1 MKKVSLAI
9 FFMIIVLNGFA
20 QSPNWSRANVAS
32 VPQAVWKG
40 RAMPQKFEIFK
51 LNQAGMAAQLNQAPS
66 EKSVS
71 AAKSRLTIDLPDA
84 DGKLHTFT
92 IVSAPVAA
100 PGLLKKLNG
109 AQSYSGKSVTDPNT
123 VTRFSIS
130 KLGLNAIISTPGK
143 PTIYIRSLD
152 SKTGLHIIFTDD
164 ETSPDTFNC
173 TTGEGVAT
181 LLKNQSRLSAATALK
196 NANTGNIRV
205 FRLALAASGEF
216 GDQYD
221 SDPANSGSD
230 AARISAV
237 LAYQL
242 TWVTD
247 ANFYLERDFG
257 VRMQVIADNDK
268 IIYLDG
274 STDPFVGVDLNAEI
288 QTAIDTKIGT
298 DNYDIGHLMNYTPGG
313 NAGNAGAIGSICNA
327 STKGRG
333 FTGRADWTAFTGYAS
348 IMFTHELGHQCG
360 ANHTFTHQDD
370 NDNAQVEPGSG
381 STIMSYGGNGIA
393 VSPFVIGLRD
403 KYFHAI
409 SIQQATDYVASVSC
423 GSTVSAGNTAPTV
436 NAGPDYTVPKSTP
449 FTLKGSASDAEG
461 DPMTFTWEQLDK
473 LTADGDF
480 PWTLSSTNTYGPAF
494 RSRAPSTSLDRT
506 LPVNGISDTWEVLSS
521 VPRTFNLR
529 FTARDNALSG
539 AQNNSDD
546 VIITVADAGP
556 LTINSPNGG
565 ETICPGNKTITW
577 NVNGTD
583 GAGLAPNVRI
593 LLSYD
598 GGSSFPVTLLAN
610 TPNDGTQ
617 QVTIPCTYNNTARIK
632 VEAVDNIFFD
642 ISNANFTVG
651 DNTKPTFTVPADK
664 IIAKN
669 ASCGYDASLTITG
682 DVTDENDNCSSGL
695 NATYVDN
702 IVPGTCTGET
712 KITRTWTLTD
722 ACLNST
728 VKVQTITVKDITP
741 PTFTVPADKII
752 FKDATCG
759 YDASVAITGD
769 VTDENDNCNSG
780 LNATYIDNIGPGA
793 CTGETK
799 ITRTWTL
806 TDACLNSTVKV
817 QTITVK
823 DITKPTFTVPPA
835 ITIYKDANCNH
846 DASVAATG
854 DVTDEKDNCDNNLDA
869 TFTDVETLGTCIGN
883 LTITRTWR
891 LVDGCGNATVKVQ
904 LITVEDK
911 MGPEITN
918 ISASPNS
925 LWPPNHKMKEVV
937 INYDVKDN
945 CSDAEHITTTLSI
958 ESNEPVNG
966 TGDGDTEPED
976 YKVID
981 NHKVLLRAERAGT
994 GDGRIYTITITSTDD
1009 CGNTTV
1015 KTTEVYVAHNITG
1028 PFAGKAIQLGNTV
1041 SLSGVFQDL
1050 PGKKHTARWVIDE
1063 TNTIGGTVTCE
1074 PQSRKNGTVTGSYN
1088 FKDAGVYKL
1097 KMEVIDQAG
1106 NVSYASTSG
1115 DQEATVVIYDPS
1127 SGNAF
1132 GGGWFSS
1139 PAGAIKAKPT
1149 LTGKASFGFEVHYF
1163 KKAKLP
1169 KGETR
1174 FEVKV
1179 GDFEFTALN
1188 YEYLAISGNRAQM
1201 KGSGRISGM
1210 QSGVNFVLTVIDN
1223 GDADYVRM
1231 KIYNK
1236 NTGEIYYDNEPGKSE
1251 AENPTTVTGVNSEV
1265 KIINNQQSKQTEQEV
1280 VQTTEQ
1286 LDFSV
1291 TAMPNPSPSAFTV
1304 QVNAQ
1309 QDKGAVH
1316 IRVWDNNGRVV
1327 EQHTVA
1333 ARSTLVIGNSWVP
1346 GFYILEIQQ
1355 NSSRKTTKLI
1365 RY

>member
-1 MKKVSLAI
+1 MKHVSFTILVI
-9 FFMIIVLNGFA
+9 IIMINGFA
-20 QSPNWSRANVAS
+20 QPPTWSRANVAS
-32 VPQAVWKG
+32 VPQAAWKG
-40 RAMPQKFEIFK
+40 RTMPQKFEIFK
-51 LNQAGMAAQLNQAPS
+51 LNQTAMAARLSQAPS
-66 EKSVS
+66 EQSVN
-71 AAKSRLTIDLPDA
+71 AAHSGFTIELPDA
-84 DGKLHTFT
+84 DGRLLTFS
-92 IVSAPVAA
+92 IVTAPVAA
-100 PGLLKKLNG
+100 PGLLIKLNG
-109 AQSYSGKSVTDPNT
+109 AQSYSGRSLTDPNT
-123 VTRFSIS
+123 ISRFSIS
-130 KLGLNAIISTPGK
+130 KLGLNAIISSPGK
-143 PTIYIRSLD
+143 PTVYIRSID
-152 SKTGLHIIFTDD
+152 TQTGSHIIFTDD
-164 ETSPDTFNC
+164 GKSGETFEC
-173 TTGEGVAT
+173 TTPAGAAKLIQSEG
-181 LLKNQSRLSAATALK
+181 RLSTDAALK

-216 GDQYD
+216 GNQYD
-221 SDPANSGSD
+221 SDGSNTGTD
-230 AARISAV
+230 AVRISAV
-237 LAYQL
+237 LTYQL

-257 VRMQVIADNDK
+257 VRMQVIGNNDQ

-274 STDPFVGVDLNAEI
+274 STDPFVGGDLNAEI
-288 QTAIDTKIGT
+288 QSDIDTKIGT
-298 DNYDIGHLMNYTPGG
+298 DNYDIGHLMNYTPGS

-327 STKGRG
+327 STKGSG
-333 FTGRADWTAFTGYAS
+333 FTGRTDWTAFTGYAS

-393 VSPFVIGLRD
+393 VAPFVIGLRD

-461 DPMTFTWEQLDK
+461 DAMTFTWEQLDK
-473 LTADGDF
+473 LTTDSDF
-480 PWTLSSTNTYGPAF
+480 PWTLSATNTKGPAF
-494 RSRAPSTSLDRT
+494 RSRAPSTSMDRT
-506 LPVNGISDTWEVLSS
+506 LPVNGVSDTWEVLSS
-521 VPRTFNLR
+521 VPRTFNFR
-529 FTARDNALSG
+529 FIARDNALSG

-546 VIITVADAGP
+546 VVITVADAGP
-556 LTINSPNGG
+556 LTINYPNGG

-583 GAGLAPNVRI
+583 GDGLAPNVKI
-593 LLSYD
+593 LLSSD
-598 GGSSFPVTLLAN
+598 GGLTFPVVIAASTS
-610 TPNDGTQ
+610 NDGSFTYNF
-617 QVTIPCTYNNTARIK
+617 PCTVNSSARIK
-632 VEAVDNIFFD
+632 IEAVGNIFFD
-642 ISNANFTVG
+642 VSDGNFSYG
-651 DNTKPTFTVPADK
+651 DETKPTFTVPADK

-695 NATYVDN
+695 NATYIDN
-702 IVPGTCTGET
+702 IVQGT
-712 KITRTWTLTD
+712 
-722 ACLNST
+722 
-728 VKVQTITVKDITP
+728 
-741 PTFTVPADKII
+741 
-752 FKDATCG
+752 
-759 YDASVAITGD
+759 
-769 VTDENDNCNSG
+769 
-780 LNATYIDNIGPGA
+780 

-823 DITKPTFTVPPA
+823 DITKPTFTVPGP
-835 ITIYKDANCNH
+835 ITIFKDENCDY
-846 DASVAATG
+846 DADPSITG
-854 DVTDEKDNCDNNLDA
+854 NPSNVKDNCDPDPDI
-869 TFTDVETLGTCIGN
+869 TYTDVAIDGSCMGEEIITRSWKVMDDCGN
-883 LTITRTWR
+883 FTILDQTITAK
-891 LVDGCGNATVKVQ
+891 DN
-904 LITVEDK
+904 I
-911 MGPEITN
+911 GPEITN

-937 INYDVKDN
+937 INYDVDDN
-945 CSDAEHITTTLSI
+945 CSDAAHITTTLSI

-981 NHKVLLRAERAGT
+981 NHTVLLRAERAGT
-994 GDGRIYTITITSTDD
+994 GDGRIYTITITSTDA

-1015 KTTEVYVAHNITG
+1015 RTTEVYVAHNITG
-1028 PFAGKAIQLGNTV
+1028 PFAGKAIKLGNTV

-1063 TNTIGGTVTCE
+1063 TNTIGGTVTSE
-1074 PQSRKNGTVTGSYN
+1074 PQGRKNGTVTGSYN
-1088 FKDAGVYKL
+1088 FKDPGVYKL
-1097 KMEVIDQAG
+1097 KMEVIDQVG

-1139 PAGAIKAKPT
+1139 PAGALKAKPT

-1163 KKAKLP
+1163 KKSKLP

-1188 YEYLAISGNRAQM
+1188 YEYLAINGNRAQM
-1201 KGSGRISGM
+1201 KGSGRIIGM
-1210 QSGVNFVLTVIDN
+1210 QSGVSFVLTVIDN

-1236 NTGEIYYDNEPGKSE
+1236 NTGEIYYDNESGKSE
-1251 AENPTTVTGVNSEV
+1251 AEDPTTVTGVNSEV
-1265 KIINNQQSKQTEQEV
+1265 QIINNEQRRQTAPEV

-1286 LDFSV
+1286 LDFTV

-1309 QDKGAVH
+1309 QDKGAVI